1 MLDKIKGND
10 REKNNPPDLRKNDK
24 GKGDSDIGGKLK
36 GLVGKFSGGGSD
48 KKKPRPMPKPRP
60 RLKPPEK
67 PEDQKAPRKPLKGGE
82 KPRLGSEKPRPRLT
96 PPPRKPDGP
105 SGGIGRRIP
114 EEDQRTIIG
123 ALVFGLII
131 LVLAGA
137 GYYFLVYQPYQETL
151 QNAKATKI
159 AEVDALFKGPLATDP
174 QKQAILAQID
184 AAVTPEEALA
194 VDVVGPATQSW
205 RTYQNQQINIKK
217 DRVGRVMVNYTD
229 NDQEKHVIMKV
240 DDAKKFVSQAD
251 ATVLANTQIQTP
263 DTVAVPIMITR
274 LQAAGGLI
282 SVGDMVD
289 VYLNQN
295 ASGNNSSPAASTPSI
310 SGATVLAILRSK
322 DSGAVDAR
330 ILNTQRLTLN
340 SITSQS
346 ENERASST
354 DVEQLLRAAASGGLN
369 EAEINAILQNYG
381 IRLSDY
387 ERSSNLGELDT
398 NYLIILEVPREDV
411 LFLIQNM
418 NSIILTVPTQNA
430 PQWMI
435 QELQRIYG

>member
-10 REKNNPPDLRKNDK
+10 KDKKNNPPDLRKNNRKDDSNI
-24 GKGDSDIGGKLK
+24 GDRLK
-36 GLVGKFSGGGSD
+36 GLVGKFSGGEGSD

-60 RLKPPEK
+60 RLKPPEEPK
-67 PEDQKAPRKPLKGGE
+67 ARKTPEKPLKGGE
-82 KPRLGSEKPRPRLT
+82 KPKPRLT
-96 PPPRKPDGP
+96 PPPKRPGGS
-105 SGGIGRRIP
+105 SGGIGRKIP
-114 EEDQRTIIG
+114 DEDQKTLVG
-123 ALVFGLII
+123 ALVFGVI
-131 LVLAGA
+131 LMVLAGA
-137 GYYFLVYQPYQETL
+137 GYYFLVYQPYQEVL

-205 RTYQNQQINIKK
+205 RTYQNQQINVKK

-229 NDQEKHVIMKV
+229 NGQEKRVIMKV
-240 DDAKKFVSQAD
+240 NDAKKFVSQAD

-282 SVGDMVD
+282 SVGNMVD

-295 ASGNNSSPAASTPSI
+295 ATGNNTSTAASTPRI

-322 DSGAVDAR
+322 DSGTVDAR
-330 ILNTQRLTLN
+330 ILNSQRLTLN
-340 SITSQS
+340 TITSQS
-346 ENERASST
+346 ENERTSST
-354 DVEQLLRAAASGGLN
+354 DVEQLLRAAAAGGLN

-418 NSIILTVPTQNA
+418 NSIVLTVPTQNA
-430 PQWMI
+430 PDWMI
-435 QELQRIYG
+435 RELQSIYG

>member
-10 REKNNPPDLRKNDK
+10 RDKKNNPPDLRKNND
-24 GKGDSDIGGKLK
+24 KGDSDIGGKLK
-36 GLVGKFSGGGSD
+36 GLVGKFSGGSGSD

-60 RLKPPEK
+60 RLKPPENS
-67 PEDQKAPRKPLKGGE
+67 EGRKPLKGGE
-82 KPRLGSEKPRPRLT
+82 KPKPRLGSEKPRPRLT
-96 PPPRKPDGP
+96 PPPKKPEGP

-114 EEDQRTIIG
+114 EEEQRTIIG

-229 NDQEKHVIMKV
+229 NNQEKRVIMKV

-295 ASGNNSSPAASTPSI
+295 ATGNTSAATSTPRI

>member
-10 REKNNPPDLRKNDK
+10 KDKKNNPPDLRKNR
-24 GKGDSDIGGKLK
+24 GKDDSKIGDRLK
-36 GLVGKFSGGGSD
+36 GLVGKFGGGGDSD

-60 RLKPPEK
+60 RLKSREESKVRKPPEK
-67 PEDQKAPRKPLKGGE
+67 PLKGDE
-82 KPRLGSEKPRPRLT
+82 KPKPRLT
-96 PPPRKPDGP
+96 PPPTRPGGP
-105 SGGIGRRIP
+105 SGGIGRKIP
-114 EEDQRTIIG
+114 EEDQKTLVG
-123 ALVFGLII
+123 ALVFGVI
-131 LVLAGA
+131 LMVLAGA
-137 GYYFLVYQPYQETL
+137 GYYFLVYQPYQEVL

-159 AEVDALFKGPLATDP
+159 AEVNALFKGPLATDP

-229 NDQEKHVIMKV
+229 NGQEKRVIMKV
-240 DDAKKFVSQAD
+240 ADAKKFVSQAD
-251 ATVLANTQIQTP
+251 ATVLSNTQIQTP

-282 SVGDMVD
+282 SVGNMVD

-295 ASGNNSSPAASTPSI
+295 ATGNNTSTATSTPRI

-322 DSGAVDAR
+322 DSGTVDAR
-330 ILNTQRLTLN
+330 ILNSQRLTLN
-340 SITSQS
+340 TITSQS
-346 ENERASST
+346 ENERTSST

-387 ERSSNLGELDT
+387 ERSSNLGELDA

-418 NSIILTVPTQNA
+418 NSIVLTVPTQNA
-430 PQWMI
+430 PEWMI
-435 QELQRIYG
+435 RELQRIYG

>member
-1 MLDKIKGND
+1 M
-10 REKNNPPDLRKNDK
+10 
-24 GKGDSDIGGKLK
+24 
-36 GLVGKFSGGGSD
+36 
-48 KKKPRPMPKPRP
+48 
-60 RLKPPEK
+60 
-67 PEDQKAPRKPLKGGE
+67 
-82 KPRLGSEKPRPRLT
+82 
-96 PPPRKPDGP
+96 
-105 SGGIGRRIP
+105 
-114 EEDQRTIIG
+114 
-123 ALVFGLII
+123 
-131 LVLAGA
+131 
-137 GYYFLVYQPYQETL
+137 
-151 QNAKATKI
+151 
-159 AEVDALFKGPLATDP
+159 
-174 QKQAILAQID
+174 
-184 AAVTPEEALA
+184 
-194 VDVVGPATQSW
+194 
-205 RTYQNQQINIKK
+205 
-217 DRVGRVMVNYTD
+217 
-229 NDQEKHVIMKV
+229 
-240 DDAKKFVSQAD
+240 
-251 ATVLANTQIQTP
+251 LANTQIQTP

-295 ASGNNSSPAASTPSI
+295 ATGNTSAATSTPRI

>member
-1 MLDKIKGND
+1 MI
-10 REKNNPPDLRKNDK
+10 
-24 GKGDSDIGGKLK
+24 
-36 GLVGKFSGGGSD
+36 
-48 KKKPRPMPKPRP
+48 
-60 RLKPPEK
+60 
-67 PEDQKAPRKPLKGGE
+67 
-82 KPRLGSEKPRPRLT
+82 
-96 PPPRKPDGP
+96 
-105 SGGIGRRIP
+105 
-114 EEDQRTIIG
+114 
-123 ALVFGLII
+123 
-131 LVLAGA
+131 AGA

-229 NDQEKHVIMKV
+229 NNQEKRVIMKV

-295 ASGNNSSPAASTPSI
+295 ATGNTSAATSTPRI

>member
-10 REKNNPPDLRKNDK
+10 RDKKNNPPDLRKNND
-24 GKGDSDIGGKLK
+24 KGDSDIGGKLK
-36 GLVGKFSGGGSD
+36 GLVGKFSGGSGSD

-60 RLKPPEK
+60 RLKTPEK
-67 PEDQKAPRKPLKGGE
+67 TEDRKPLKGGE
-82 KPRLGSEKPRPRLT
+82 RQKPRLGSEKPRPRLT
-96 PPPRKPDGP
+96 PPPKKPDGP

-114 EEDQRTIIG
+114 EEEQRTIIG

-131 LVLAGA
+131 LVIAGA

-229 NDQEKHVIMKV
+229 NNQEKRVIMKV

-295 ASGNNSSPAASTPSI
+295 ATGNTSAATSTPRI

>member
-1 MLDKIKGND
+1 MLDKIKGDD
-10 REKNNPPDLRKNDK
+10 RDKKNPPDLRKNIRKEGSDV
-24 GKGDSDIGGKLK
+24 GDKLK
-36 GLVGKFSGGGSD
+36 GLVGKFGGGEDGS
-48 KKKPRPMPKPRP
+48 KKKREPRPMPRP
-60 RLKPPEK
+60 RLKSRETRKPEK
-67 PEDQKAPRKPLKGGE
+67 APLKSESGE
-82 KPRLGSEKPRPRLT
+82 KPKPRLT
-96 PPPRKPDGP
+96 PPPKRPGGS

-114 EEDQRTIIG
+114 EEDQKTIVG
-123 ALVFGLII
+123 AVVFGVILMI
-131 LVLAGA
+131 LVGA
-137 GYYFLVYQPYQETL
+137 GYYFLVYQPYQEVL

-184 AAVTPEEALA
+184 GATTPEEALA

-205 RTYQNQQINIKK
+205 RTYQNQQINLKK
-217 DRVGRVMVNYTD
+217 DRVNRVMVNYTD
-229 NDQEKHVIMKV
+229 NGQEKRVIMKV

-282 SVGDMVD
+282 SVGSMVD
-289 VYLNQN
+289 VYLRQN
-295 ASGNNSSPAASTPSI
+295 NTNNTAPSSSTPKI

-322 DSGAVDAR
+322 DSGTVDAR

-346 ENERASST
+346 ENERTSST

-387 ERSSNLGELDT
+387 ERSSNLGELEA

-418 NSIILTVPTQNA
+418 DSVILTVPTQNA
-430 PQWMI
+430 PDWMI
-435 QELQRIYG
+435 RELQRIYG

>member
-10 REKNNPPDLRKNDK
+10 RDKKNNPPDLRKNND
-24 GKGDSDIGGKLK
+24 KGDSDIGGKLK
-36 GLVGKFSGGGSD
+36 GLVGKFSGGSGSD

-60 RLKPPEK
+60 RLKTPEK
-67 PEDQKAPRKPLKGGE
+67 TEDRKPLKGGE
-82 KPRLGSEKPRPRLT
+82 RQKPRLGSEKPRPRLT
-96 PPPRKPDGP
+96 PPPKKPDGP

-114 EEDQRTIIG
+114 EEEQRTIIG

-229 NDQEKHVIMKV
+229 NNQEKRVIMKV

-295 ASGNNSSPAASTPSI
+295 ATGNTSAATSTPRI

>member
-1 MLDKIKGND
+1 MLDKIKGN
-10 REKNNPPDLRKNDK
+10 EKGNKNNPPDLRKNNR
-24 GKGDSDIGGKLK
+24 KGDSKIGDKLK
-36 GLVGKFSGGGSD
+36 GLVGKFGGGEGSD

-60 RLKPPEK
+60 RLKTPEEPKARKAPEK
-67 PEDQKAPRKPLKGGE
+67 PLRGGE
-82 KPRLGSEKPRPRLT
+82 QPKPRLT
-96 PPPRKPDGP
+96 PPPKRPGGP
-105 SGGIGRRIP
+105 SGGIGRKIP
-114 EEDQRTIIG
+114 DEDQKTLVG
-123 ALVFGLII
+123 ALVFGVI
-131 LVLAGA
+131 LMVLAGA
-137 GYYFLVYQPYQETL
+137 GYYFLVYQPYQEVL

-229 NDQEKHVIMKV
+229 NDQQKRVIMKV
-240 DDAKKFVSQAD
+240 ADAKKFVSQAD

-282 SVGDMVD
+282 SVGNMVD

-295 ASGNNSSPAASTPSI
+295 ATENNTSAAASTPRI

-322 DSGAVDAR
+322 DSGTVDAR

-340 SITSQS
+340 TITSQS
-346 ENERASST
+346 ENERTSST

-381 IRLSDY
+381 IRLSNY
-387 ERSSNLGELDT
+387 ERSSNLGELDA

-418 NSIILTVPTQNA
+418 NSIVLTVPTQNA
-430 PQWMI
+430 PDWMI
-435 QELQRIYG
+435 RELQSIYG

>member
-10 REKNNPPDLRKNDK
+10 RDKKNNPPDLRKNND
-24 GKGDSDIGGKLK
+24 KGDSDIGGKLK
-36 GLVGKFSGGGSD
+36 GLVGKFSGGSGSD

-60 RLKPPEK
+60 RLKPPENS
-67 PEDQKAPRKPLKGGE
+67 ENRKPLKGGE
-82 KPRLGSEKPRPRLT
+82 RPKPRLGSEKPRPRLT
-96 PPPRKPDGP
+96 PPPKKPEGP

-114 EEDQRTIIG
+114 EEEQRTIIG

-229 NDQEKHVIMKV
+229 NNQEKRVIMKV

-295 ASGNNSSPAASTPSI
+295 ATGNNTSAATSTPRI

>member
-229 NDQEKHVIMKV
+229 NDQEKRVIMKV

-295 ASGNNSSPAASTPSI
+295 ATGNNSSPAASTPRI